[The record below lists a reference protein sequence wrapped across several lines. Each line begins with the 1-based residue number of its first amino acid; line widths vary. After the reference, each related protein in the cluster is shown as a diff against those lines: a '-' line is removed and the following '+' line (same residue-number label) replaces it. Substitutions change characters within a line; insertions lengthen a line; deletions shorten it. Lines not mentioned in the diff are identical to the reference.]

1 MDASVQSYTFEE
13 LEEAKRNRQIFLNGR
28 LFKKALQMLSIY
40 CKSLVFTKE
49 NISVDREHNKEPQSR
64 PATLLA
70 LTDIQHN

>member
-1 MDASVQSYTFEE
+1 
-13 LEEAKRNRQIFLNGR
+13 
-28 LFKKALQMLSIY
+28 MLSIY

-70 LTDIQHN
+70 LTDIQHNWAETMVCHNWK